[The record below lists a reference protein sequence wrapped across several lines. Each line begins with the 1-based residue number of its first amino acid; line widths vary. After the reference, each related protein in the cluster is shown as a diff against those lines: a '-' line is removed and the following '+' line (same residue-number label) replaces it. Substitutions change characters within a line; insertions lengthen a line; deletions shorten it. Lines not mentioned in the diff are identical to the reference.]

1 MTGRERAMTGSERA
15 MTGSERA
22 MTGREAPSHQVKLYL
37 ARLGPG
43 PRRLIAGHDVDW
55 RQQPRPK

>member
-1 MTGRERAMTGSERA
+1 MTGRERA